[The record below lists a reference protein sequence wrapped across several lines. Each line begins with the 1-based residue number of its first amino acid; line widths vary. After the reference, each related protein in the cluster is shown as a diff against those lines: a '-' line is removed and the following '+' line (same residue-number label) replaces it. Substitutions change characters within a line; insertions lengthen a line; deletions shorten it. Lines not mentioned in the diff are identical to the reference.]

1 MPPVAMVGDTANAR
15 KSKLPPSIEGLKER
29 PGATITDFQSTVDSE
44 SL

>member
-29 PGATITDFQSTVDSE
+29 PGLKITEFHSTVDGE
-44 SL
+44 GL